1 MNKLT
6 HSHLSR
12 TAYIYIRQSK
22 PEQVQHNVESQH
34 RQYGLTE
41 RARHLGFHDVHVI
54 DEDLGRSATG
64 HVDRHGFEDLL
75 TAVCQG
81 QVGAV
86 FAVDASRLAR
96 NGHEWHRLLE
106 FCGIVDTLLV
116 DHDGVYDLTEPND
129 RLLLGM
135 KGTLSEM
142 ETATF
147 RQRSQEAIRQMA
159 RRGEY
164 YTRIPEGYVLRGA
177 GRLEKDPDERVRR
190 AIELVFSK
198 FRELGSARQVSMWFR
213 QEQVPVPKR
222 KSPLADAVEFV
233 PATPWRI
240 AGLLKNPAY
249 SGVYAFGRTRRRV
262 VLKGGRKRQVKEKR
276 CRPDQWQVLLQD
288 HHEGYITW
296 PEYLRNQEQLE
307 QNQSALGEAV
317 SGAARPGK
325 GLLAGLVRCG
335 HCGRKMRVRY
345 SGRRCRRSLAVYYFC
360 VAAERET
367 VGKQVCAI
375 FGGVTVERAVVE
387 AVLDALAPARM
398 EAMLEAAAQ
407 LATRRTEKQRQVEM
421 ELERARYEAD
431 RCARQYGQV
440 EPENRQVARTLE
452 SRWNEAIERVRALE
466 QQCSE
471 LSGGRDSVT
480 AEEQGLLRRL
490 ATDLPRLWNHE
501 SAPFDLKKRI
511 LRTVLKEI
519 VVYVEETR
527 LRVLIHWQ
535 GGQHSELSLRKRRP
549 GEHRWTT
556 SVETADL
563 IRQLARRMSDKQIA
577 AQLNRLGIETAK
589 GHTWTRIRVGN
600 FRTIHEIPNYS
611 PGEREARGE
620 LTLEEAA
627 TRLGVSYSTVQRMIQ
642 RRQLPAQ
649 QVCPGGPWTVRADDV
664 EAFRM
669 QKGASRPR
677 KSRPSS
683 PHRNQQT
690 LEFPEGT

>member
-1 MNKLT
+1 M
-6 HSHLSR
+6 
-12 TAYIYIRQSK
+12 
-22 PEQVQHNVESQH
+22 
-34 RQYGLTE
+34 
-41 RARHLGFHDVHVI
+41 
-54 DEDLGRSATG
+54 
-64 HVDRHGFEDLL
+64 
-75 TAVCQG
+75 
-81 QVGAV
+81 
-86 FAVDASRLAR
+86 
-96 NGHEWHRLLE
+96 
-106 FCGIVDTLLV
+106 DTLLV
-116 DHDGVYDLTEPND
+116 DHDGIYDLTDPND
-129 RLLLGM
+129 RLLLGF

-177 GRLEKDPDERVRR
+177 GRLEKDPDEQVRR
-190 AIELVFSK
+190 TIELVFSK
-198 FRELGSARQVSMWFR
+198 FRELGSARQVSMWLR

-222 KSPLADAVEFV
+222 MSPLKDAVEFV

-240 AGLLKNPAY
+240 TGLLKNPAY
-249 SGVYAFGRTRRRV
+249 AGVYAFGRTRRRV
-262 VLKGGRKRQVKEKR
+262 VLKEGRKRQIKEKQS
-276 CRPDQWQVLLQD
+276 RPEQWRVLLQD

-335 HCGRKMRVRY
+335 HCGRRMRVRY
-345 SGRRCRRSLAVYYFC
+345 SGRRCRRSSVVYYYC
-360 VAAERET
+360 LAAERET
-367 VGKQVCAI
+367 VGKQVCSI
-375 FGGVTVERAVVE
+375 FGGVMVEQAVVE

-452 SRWNEAIERVRALE
+452 SRWNEAIERVRVLE

-471 LSGGRDSVT
+471 LTGEQESVG
-480 AEEQGLLRRL
+480 AEEQGLLRHL
-490 ATDLPRLWNHE
+490 AMDLPRLWNHE
-501 SAPFDLKKRI
+501 CAPFDLKKRI

-519 VVYVEETR
+519 VVYVDKTK

-535 GGQHSELSLRKRRP
+535 GGQHSELSLRKRRA

-563 IRQLARRMSDKQIA
+563 IRQLARRMTDKQIA
-577 AQLNRLGIETAK
+577 AQLNRLGIKTSK

-649 QVCPGGPWTVRADDV
+649 QVCPSGPWTVRAEEV
-664 EAFRM
+664 EAFRT
-669 QKGASRPR
+669 QKGAGLSPKR
-677 KSRPSS
+677 RPSS

>member
-1 MNKLT
+1 M
-6 HSHLSR
+6 S
-12 TAYIYIRQSK
+12 
-22 PEQVQHNVESQH
+22 
-34 RQYGLTE
+34 
-41 RARHLGFHDVHVI
+41 
-54 DEDLGRSATG
+54 
-64 HVDRHGFEDLL
+64 
-75 TAVCQG
+75 
-81 QVGAV
+81 
-86 FAVDASRLAR
+86 FAVR
-96 NGHEWHRLLE
+96 
-106 FCGIVDTLLV
+106 
-116 DHDGVYDLTEPND
+116 DGWKKT
-129 RLLLGM
+129 
-135 KGTLSEM
+135 
-142 ETATF
+142 
-147 RQRSQEAIRQMA
+147 
-159 RRGEY
+159 
-164 YTRIPEGYVLRGA
+164 
-177 GRLEKDPDERVRR
+177 PDERVRR
-190 AIELVFSK
+190 AIEVVFSK

-222 KSPLADAVEFV
+222 KSPLADAVEFI

-240 AGLLKNPAY
+240 TGLLKNPAY
-249 SGVYAFGRTRRRV
+249 AGVYAFGRTRRRV
-262 VLKGGRKRQVKEKR
+262 VLKQGRQRLVKEKR
-276 CRPDQWQVLLQD
+276 YLPDQWQVLLPD

-345 SGRRCRRSLAVYYFC
+345 SGRRCRRSLAVYYYC

-367 VGKQVCAI
+367 VGKQVCSI

-452 SRWNEAIERVRALE
+452 SRWNESIERVRALE
-466 QQCSE
+466 QQCAE
-471 LSGGRDSVT
+471 LSGTQQSIA

-490 ATDLPRLWNHE
+490 AMDLPRLWNHE

-511 LRTVLKEI
+511 LRAVLKEI
-519 VVYVEETR
+519 VVDVEETR

-620 LTLEEAA
+620 LTVEEAA
-627 TRLGVSYSTVQRMIQ
+627 SRLGVSYSTVQRMIQ

-649 QVCPGGPWTVRADDV
+649 QVCPGGPWALRTEDV
-664 EAFRM
+664 EAFLA
-669 QKGASRPR
+669 QNGVHRPPR
-677 KSRPSS
+677 HCPSS
-683 PHRNQQT
+683 PHRNQRSR
-690 LEFPEGT
+690 EFPGGT

>member
-164 YTRIPEGYVLRGA
+164 YTRILEGYVLRGA

-198 FRELGSARQVSMWFR
+198 FRELGSARQVSIWFR

-222 KSPLADAVEFV
+222 KSPLADAMEFV

-240 AGLLKNPAY
+240 TGLLKNPAY
-249 SGVYAFGRTRRRV
+249 AGVYAFGRTQRRV
-262 VLKGGRKRQVKEKR
+262 VLKEGRKREVKQKQ
-276 CRPDQWQVLLQD
+276 CRPEQWRVLLQD

-296 PEYLRNQEQLE
+296 ADYLKNQEQLE
-307 QNQSALGEAV
+307 QNRSALGESV

-325 GLLAGLVRCG
+325 GLLGGLVRCG
-335 HCGRKMRVRY
+335 HCGRKMRVR
-345 SGRRCRRSLAVYYFC
+345 
-360 VAAERET
+360 
-367 VGKQVCAI
+367 
-375 FGGVTVERAVVE
+375 
-387 AVLDALAPARM
+387 
-398 EAMLEAAAQ
+398 
-407 LATRRTEKQRQVEM
+407 
-421 ELERARYEAD
+421 
-431 RCARQYGQV
+431 
-440 EPENRQVARTLE
+440 
-452 SRWNEAIERVRALE
+452 
-466 QQCSE
+466 
-471 LSGGRDSVT
+471 
-480 AEEQGLLRRL
+480 
-490 ATDLPRLWNHE
+490 
-501 SAPFDLKKRI
+501 
-511 LRTVLKEI
+511 
-519 VVYVEETR
+519 
-527 LRVLIHWQ
+527 
-535 GGQHSELSLRKRRP
+535 
-549 GEHRWTT
+549 
-556 SVETADL
+556 
-563 IRQLARRMSDKQIA
+563 
-577 AQLNRLGIETAK
+577 
-589 GHTWTRIRVGN
+589 
-600 FRTIHEIPNYS
+600 
-611 PGEREARGE
+611 
-620 LTLEEAA
+620 
-627 TRLGVSYSTVQRMIQ
+627 
-642 RRQLPAQ
+642 
-649 QVCPGGPWTVRADDV
+649 
-664 EAFRM
+664 
-669 QKGASRPR
+669 
-677 KSRPSS
+677 
-683 PHRNQQT
+683 
-690 LEFPEGT
+690 

>member
-1 MNKLT
+1 MHTQL
-6 HSHLSR
+6 R
-12 TAYIYIRQSK
+12 I
-22 PEQVQHNVESQH
+22 V
-34 RQYGLTE
+34 GL
-41 RARHLGFHDVHVI
+41 A
-54 DEDLGRSATG
+54 
-64 HVDRHGFEDLL
+64 
-75 TAVCQG
+75 AVCQG

-86 FAVDASRLAR
+86 FVVDASRLAR

-106 FCGIVDTLLV
+106 FCGIVDTLIV
-116 DHDGVYDLTEPND
+116 DHDGVYDPKHPND
-129 RLLLGM
+129 RLLLGL
-135 KGTLSEM
+135 KGMMSEM

-164 YTRIPEGYVLRGA
+164 YTRIPEGYVLRGV
-177 GRLEKDPDERVRR
+177 GRLEKDPDEQVRR
-190 AIELVFSK
+190 AMELVFSK
-198 FRELGSARQVSMWFR
+198 FRELGSARQVSLWFR
-213 QEQVPVPKR
+213 QEQIPVPR
-222 KSPLADAVEFV
+222 RRSPLADPVDFV

-240 AGLLKNPAY
+240 TRLLKDPTYA
-249 SGVYAFGRTRRRV
+249 GVYAFGRTRRRV
-262 VLKGGRKRQVKEKR
+262 ILKEGRKRQMKDKR
-276 CRPDQWQVLLQD
+276 SRPDQWQVLLQD

-296 PEYLRNQEQLE
+296 MEYLTNQQRLE
-307 QNQSALGEAV
+307 QNRSALGEAV

-345 SGRRCRRSLAVYYFC
+345 SGRRHRDSLVVYYYC
-360 VAAERET
+360 VAAEREI
-367 VGKQVCAI
+367 VGKQVCCI
-375 FGGVTVERAVVE
+375 FGGVTVEQAAAE

-431 RCARQYGQV
+431 RCARQYNQV
-440 EPENRQVARTLE
+440 EPENRLVVRTLE
-452 SRWNEAIERVRALE
+452 TRWNEALDRVCALE
-466 QQCSE
+466 QQCAQPTDGQE
-471 LSGGRDSVT
+471 LVL
-480 AEEQGLLRRL
+480 AEEQGALRRL
-490 ATDLPRLWNHE
+490 ALDLPRLWNHA

-519 VVYVEETR
+519 VVYVEESR

-535 GGQHSELSLRKRRP
+535 GGEHSELSLRKRRP
-549 GEHRWTT
+549 GQHRWTT
-556 SVETADL
+556 SIETVDL

-600 FRTIHEIPNYS
+600 FRTIHEILNYS

-627 TRLGVSYSTVQRMIQ
+627 TQLGVSYSTVQRMIQ
-642 RRQLPAQ
+642 SRQVPAQ
-649 QVCPGGPWTVRADDV
+649 QVCPGGPWTLRSEDV
-664 EAFRM
+664 EAFRT
-669 QKGASRPR
+669 QNVAKLSR
-677 KSRPSS
+677 KNRPSS
-683 PHRNQQT
+683 PHRDQQT
-690 LEFPEGT
+690 LVFPEDT